1 LLLIEEGRTKEFQH
15 CKGFCSCYDLNFYM
29 SDPEAVRIE
38 RLHGARD
45 VEGNWAGRA
54 KD

>member
-1 LLLIEEGRTKEFQH
+1 
-15 CKGFCSCYDLNFYM
+15 M

-38 RLHGARD
+38 RILHGARD